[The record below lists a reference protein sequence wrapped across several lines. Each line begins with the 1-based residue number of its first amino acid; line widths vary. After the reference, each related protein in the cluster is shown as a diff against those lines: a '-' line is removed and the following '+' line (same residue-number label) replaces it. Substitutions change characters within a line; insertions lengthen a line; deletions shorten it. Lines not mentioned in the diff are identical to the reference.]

1 MAQTVSTGQL
11 IDDVAQRT
19 GMTKAEAKKAVQ
31 AVVDVL
37 GEQLGSGARIQ
48 ISGLG
53 TFEVRERAER
63 TATNPRTK
71 EKIQVPASK
80 AVGFRAASALRG
92 RVGGQTAEAPAPEPP
107 QPRSRGRRAAQA

>member
-11 IDDVAQRT
+11 IDDIAQRA

-31 AVVDVL
+31 AMVDVL
-37 GEQLGSGARIQ
+37 GERLSSGERIQ
-48 ISGLG
+48 IMGLG
-53 TFEVRERAER
+53 TFEVRDRAER

-80 AVGFRAASALRG
+80 AVGFRPASALRG
-92 RVGGQTAEAPAPEPP
+92 RVEG
-107 QPRSRGRRAAQA
+107 

>member
-1 MAQTVSTGQL
+1 MAQTVSTGEL

-19 GMTKAEAKKAVQ
+19 GMTKAEVKQAVQ

-37 GEQLGSGARIQ
+37 GERLRSGDRIQ
-48 ISGLG
+48 ITGLG
-53 TFEVRERAER
+53 SFEVRERAER
-63 TATNPRTK
+63 TATNLRTK

-92 RVGGQTAEAPAPEPP
+92 RVGGDGASAGA
-107 QPRSRGRRAAQA
+107 

>member
-1 MAQTVSTGQL
+1 MAQTVSTSHL

-19 GMTKAEAKKAVQ
+19 GMTKADAKKAVQ

-37 GEQLGSGARIQ
+37 GERLGSGERIQ
-48 ISGLG
+48 ITGLG
-53 TFEVRERAER
+53 AYEVRERAER

-80 AVGFRAASALRG
+80 AVGFRAASQLKQRIGAS
-92 RVGGQTAEAPAPEPP
+92 ADEE
-107 QPRSRGRRAAQA
+107 